1 METMQIPKSETQNQ
15 ALLLQQV
22 ERVFSAQRQYQRKLY
37 PISLENRLKKLR
49 SLVSWV
55 EGHKSDIHTA
65 LYKDF
70 KKPVP
75 DIDLTE
81 IWMCKMELKTAIRN
95 LKKWTR
101 PHKVSRTLPFL
112 TTRSWIQYEPRGVVL
127 IISPWNYPLN
137 LTFGPLA
144 SAIAAGNSVILKPSE
159 FSPHT
164 AHLMSQAVSALFNEE
179 EVALFEGEKDVA
191 IALLEKPFDHIFF
204 TGSSET
210 GKKVMSA
217 AAKNLSSV
225 TLELGGKSPT
235 IIDPSADLND
245 AAKKVVWGKFMNCGQ
260 TCLAPDYLLV
270 HQSVYSKFLDILDHT
285 VDRLFKDSVEGS
297 KHVTDYARIINDGHF
312 EILRNLLNDALDR
325 GAVLRSGGTLDA
337 SDRFIAPTIL
347 TNVSM
352 SAHIM
357 KQEIFGPLL
366 TILTYNSLDK
376 VLTIIN
382 GLPKPLALYIFCR
395 NKKTTAAIL
404 SKTSAGGTCIN
415 DTVVNYSHMKL
426 PFGGVGNSGIGSAH
440 GFFGF
445 KAFSHERA
453 VLKHHKYTPLAWLY
467 PPFTGRV
474 RKLIDL
480 VVKYF

>member
-1 METMQIPKSETQNQ
+1 METMRTPKAEVPDQSPLSHQID
-15 ALLLQQV
+15 
-22 ERVFSAQRQYQRKLY
+22 RVFSTQQQYQRELY
-37 PISLENRLKKLR
+37 PVSLADRLNKLR
-49 SLVSWV
+49 SLLSWV
-55 EGHKSDIHTA
+55 DGHKSDIHTA
-65 LYKDF
+65 LYEDF

-75 DIDLTE
+75 DVDLTE

-101 PHKVSRTLPFL
+101 PHKISRTLAFA
-112 TTRSWIQYEPRGVVL
+112 TTRAWLQYEPRGVVL

-159 FSPHT
+159 FTPHT
-164 AHLMSQAVSALFNEE
+164 AQLMSQAISSLFNEE

-225 TLELGGKSPT
+225 TLELGGKSPV

-270 HQSVYSKFLDILDHT
+270 HQSVSSKFLDILDHT
-285 VDRLFKDSVEGS
+285 VDRLFMSSVEGS

-312 EILRNLLNDALDR
+312 ETLRNLLDDALER
-325 GAVLRSGGTLDA
+325 GAELRSGGTLDA

-352 SAHIM
+352 SALIM

-366 TILTYNSLDK
+366 PVFTYNSLDEA
-376 VLTIIN
+376 LTIIN
-382 GLPKPLALYIFCR
+382 TLPKPLALYVFSR
-395 NKKTTAAIL
+395 NKQTTAAVL
-404 SKTSAGGTCIN
+404 SRTTAGGTCIN
-415 DTVVNYSHMKL
+415 DTVINYSHMNL
-426 PFGGVGNSGIGSAH
+426 PFGGVKNSGMGSAH

-453 VLKHHKYTPLAWLY
+453 VLKHHKYTPLQWLY

-474 RKLIDL
+474 RKLIEL